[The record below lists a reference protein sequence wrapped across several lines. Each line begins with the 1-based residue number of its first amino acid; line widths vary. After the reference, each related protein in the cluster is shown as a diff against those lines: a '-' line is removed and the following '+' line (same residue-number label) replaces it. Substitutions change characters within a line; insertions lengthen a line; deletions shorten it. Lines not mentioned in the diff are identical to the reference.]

1 MPDWKPHIRSR
12 LASLRLSWSRENE
25 IIEELS
31 QHLEDRWREQV
42 AAGAD
47 PEIARQQALGDFRGA
62 EVLGRY
68 LAALRQS
75 RWAEPAPPA
84 ASRPFSWEGLMSDLR
99 TAVRGLRAAP
109 GFTLIALVVLTLG
122 IGATTAIFSVVDAV
136 VLRALPFD
144 EPDQLVAVGERG
156 FSGKGKRPGT
166 FGPAG
171 PDPGDPQDLSRV
183 QPQNYLDWVAQQRV
197 FSSIAAMASG
207 EGTLL
212 EPGTEPKIS
221 WCIG

>member
-1 MPDWKPHIRSR
+1 MPDWAPEIRAR
-12 LASLRLSWSRENE
+12 LAGVRLSPAREAE

-47 PEIARQQALGDFRGA
+47 PETARQQALGDFRGT
-62 EVLGRY
+62 EVLGRH
-68 LAALRQS
+68 LAPLRQS
-75 RWAEPAPPA
+75 RWADPAPPA
-84 ASRPFSWEGLMSDLR
+84 ASRPFSWDGLMADLR
-99 TAVRGLRAAP
+99 QALRALRATP
-109 GFTLIALVVLTLG
+109 GFTIAALVVLTLG

-156 FSGKGKRPGT
+156 FSGKGKRPGP
-166 FGPAG
+166 FGPGG
-171 PDPGDPQDLSRV
+171 PDPGDPQALSPV

-197 FSSIAAMASG
+197 FCVDRRHG
-207 EGTLL
+207 FR
-212 EPGTEPKIS
+212 
-221 WCIG
+221 